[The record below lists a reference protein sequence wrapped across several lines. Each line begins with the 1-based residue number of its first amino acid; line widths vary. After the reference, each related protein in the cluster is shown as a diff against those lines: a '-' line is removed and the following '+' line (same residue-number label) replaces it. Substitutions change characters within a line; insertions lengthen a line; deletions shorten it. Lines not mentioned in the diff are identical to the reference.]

1 VALKFHPAQPGKG
14 NVFDPG
20 ALSAWQ
26 RTKFTGCGAW
36 SGWWNSFEAEFE
48 RDPPWVDFSSLIPS

>member
-14 NVFDPG
+14 NGFDPD

-36 SGWWNSFEAEFE
+36 SGWWNSLEVEFE
-48 RDPPWVDFSSLIPS
+48 RDPHGPILH